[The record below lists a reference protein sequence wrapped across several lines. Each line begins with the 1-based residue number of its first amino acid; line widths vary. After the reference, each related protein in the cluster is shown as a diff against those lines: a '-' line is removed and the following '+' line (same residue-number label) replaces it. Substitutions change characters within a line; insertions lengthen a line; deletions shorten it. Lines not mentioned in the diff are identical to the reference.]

1 MMKITKNQNRFAWY
15 AALFITGFV
24 MALFISGIASAKEL
38 TLLEQINSIRE
49 APLKQDK
56 QLNKIATERCLKMK
70 VFSHDEFW
78 SEYNWKIFAQGYK
91 YRGENLYNLISP
103 PGQYT
108 LDQIA
113 FEAFLNSPTHKSN
126 MLDKNFTK
134 IGVSI
139 CDNKTMCKVVVALFA
154 GK

>member
-1 MMKITKNQNRFAWY
+1 MKITKNQNRFAWWV
-15 AALFITGFV
+15 AFLIALFV
-24 MALFISGIASAKEL
+24 VSLLVSGIASAK
-38 TLLEQINSIRE
+38 TLVEQINSIRE
-49 APLKQDK
+49 TPLKEDK
-56 QLNKIATERCLKMK
+56 QLNKIAVDRCVKMQA
-70 VFSHDEFW
+70 FSHDEFW
-78 SEYNWKIFAQGYK
+78 TDYNWRILAKGYK
-91 YRGENLYNLISP
+91 YRGENLYNLISS

-139 CDNKTMCKVVVALFA
+139 CDNKTMGKVVVALFA